1 MNEIIAY
8 HGSYEHFLKF
18 SENKIKANKELH
30 LGWGFYFVDNPQTA
44 LKYGNYI
51 YKVKLFNNKNH
62 YHLIDFNKPI
72 EPNILYNILTSLYY
86 KINRKKINYDNFKLL
101 YNIEKEIENFKNK
114 IWNELVKIDSDLNML
129 TFSEV
134 FDTDNKNSWFYISN
148 YINNNQINKLCNKY
162 YSLLNIKNNK
172 KILDFNL
179 HDIGFLIYKKISH
192 LLNGDKNASL
202 FLLKNGIDGC
212 MDILSGYKY
221 YSIFN
226 SNDIKIVEIKKYK
239 QNYMKNIINEIV
251 VDFFQH
257 KNLLIENLQLA
268 NKVYFNTGKLT
279 EEDKNIILNITNGD
293 NYTKIISDFYYEMK
307 KTKQLDKLDFNS
319 IIDLKFLYKDVKTY
333 NKNVFP
339 IVGFDVFNINP
350 NDIDVIMRS
359 LYKRRLIIQKIKD
372 LPSIA
377 IRNLKNDIRKE
388 RIISQLD
395 TYLHNL
401 DYFFAHYSLL
411 SNRDK
416 KMQEKILN
424 KMFKNN
430 ITLSELLSFVEDKQ
444 NLIGGVEF
452 TKEDIIELSKTE
464 DFEIIYNH
472 DNKMIVRVD
481 SPEGIKKI
489 GCNSLWCFTYGGGF
503 DRAYRDWYAFSHNV
517 VGNAKKTDTQR
528 FDNNIKDI

>member
-1 MNEIIAY
+1 M
-8 HGSYEHFLKF
+8 
-18 SENKIKANKELH
+18 
-30 LGWGFYFVDNPQTA
+30 DNPQTA

-319 IIDLKFLYKDVKTY
+319 IIDLKFLYKDVT
-333 NKNVFP
+333 
-339 IVGFDVFNINP
+339 G
-350 NDIDVIMRS
+350 
-359 LYKRRLIIQKIKD
+359 KRRTTPQH
-372 LPSIA
+372 
-377 IRNLKNDIRKE
+377 ND
-388 RIISQLD
+388 S
-395 TYLHNL
+395 
-401 DYFFAHYSLL
+401 
-411 SNRDK
+411 
-416 KMQEKILN
+416 
-424 KMFKNN
+424 
-430 ITLSELLSFVEDKQ
+430 
-444 NLIGGVEF
+444 
-452 TKEDIIELSKTE
+452 
-464 DFEIIYNH
+464 
-472 DNKMIVRVD
+472 
-481 SPEGIKKI
+481 
-489 GCNSLWCFTYGGGF
+489 
-503 DRAYRDWYAFSHNV
+503 
-517 VGNAKKTDTQR
+517 
-528 FDNNIKDI
+528 

>member
-192 LLNGDKNASL
+192 S
-202 FLLKNGIDGC
+202 
-212 MDILSGYKY
+212 
-221 YSIFN
+221 
-226 SNDIKIVEIKKYK
+226 
-239 QNYMKNIINEIV
+239 
-251 VDFFQH
+251 
-257 KNLLIENLQLA
+257 
-268 NKVYFNTGKLT
+268 

-503 DRAYRDWYAFSHNV
+503 DRAYRDWYAFSHNDMV
-517 VGNAKKTDTQR
+517 YVIIDFNKNSDSDDFMHVLIKPLVDEDGNLIDFDDDDDYPLYTMTNENYWNPYSVLEYLFGKDYKKIIYNYLN
-528 FDNNIKDI
+528 FEN